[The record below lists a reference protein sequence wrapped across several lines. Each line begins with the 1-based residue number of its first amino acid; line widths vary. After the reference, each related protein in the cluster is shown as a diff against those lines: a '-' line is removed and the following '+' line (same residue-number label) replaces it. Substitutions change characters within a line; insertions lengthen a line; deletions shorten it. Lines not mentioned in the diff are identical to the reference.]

1 MRIFQ
6 LVFTTLMASV
16 VAEEYPRAIMVTGSN
31 FLDCQGVYYITYDT
45 IVDETS
51 TGESTTSNRPVYQSI
66 NGDRYIY
73 YRSDQASMSLG
84 DFQVT
89 VDSGWRV
96 GKSHGENSERVFY
109 ASGSNEQNPCHTGVD
124 WISPENPNEKI
135 RVNPLEGSGTVIFP
149 QNHGDSINNEIND
162 DINSVNDNKEY
173 EDNSAAIDAVYD
185 EIFNQPIY
193 RGDTDPSRGPGLA
206 NGEDQPCRKTIKA
219 WYSQQSNPLQAHV
232 WALPKIQRCFGY
244 YIRQTNTV
252 NGKVYYTSVSDTN
265 SQNRI
270 GKCAIWYMAGPKY
283 YRWIVGLTRDLG
295 TDLGYIYV
303 TSKATCPYQTGY
315 GWKYLNE
322 NDQWT
327 PANKGFTVWYDPREN
342 AP

>member
-6 LVFTTLMASV
+6 LVFTALMASA
-16 VAEEYPRAIMVTGSN
+16 VAEEYPRGIMVTGSD

-51 TGESTTSNRPVYQSI
+51 TGEPTSNRPVYQSI

-96 GKSHGENSERVFY
+96 GKNHGNDSERVFY

-149 QNHGDSINNEIND
+149 QNQEDSINNEIND

-206 NGEDQPCRKTIKA
+206 NDQPCRKTIKA
-219 WYSQQSNPLQAHV
+219 WYSQQTNPLQAHV
-232 WALPKIQRCFGY
+232 WSLPKIQRCFGY

-270 GKCAIWYMAGPKY
+270 GKCAIWYMAGPNY

-315 GWKYLNE
+315 GWKYLDENE
-322 NDQWT
+322 QWK
-327 PANKGFTVWYDPREN
+327 PANKGFTVWYDPREI